1 MDNLIDITGYQKE
14 EKIMNEEIK
23 ILYHRFMALAMD
35 YQFYKNKSFIQN
47 DIYRLR
53 DEVHYRFKSV
63 RVQVQVL
70 FKHQQQINKHLDSVY
85 KNNKEEI
92 FKDYWP
98 SHPLF
103 DQAQEEISSLF
114 DSFIYH
120 LTSIFDYLGNLTNHI
135 FGKNSQQAMNWNS
148 LARSTRDSKNEFS
161 LKSFADTIKE
171 IDNQFVTKLYKHRSV
186 LIHERSD
193 IFGSRKYTTAN
204 QETFFCK
211 FISTK
216 NFNKRFS
223 ELRKLGKEKFITL
236 DYVIFWLFR
245 QTSKHVNQVLF
256 SLKKELELNPERI
269 SSPTIGFAGPKGRIS
284 SPSEIYWK
292 GMNPL
297 GDQSL
302 NKNSEEDK

>member
-1 MDNLIDITGYQKE
+1 MNNLIDIEGYQKE
-14 EKIMNEEIK
+14 EKIMDEEIK

-35 YQFYKNKSFIQN
+35 YQFYKNKSFMQK

-63 RVQVQVL
+63 RIQVQVL
-70 FKHQQQINKHLDSVY
+70 FRHQQQINRHLNNVY
-85 KNNKEEI
+85 KNNREEI
-92 FKDYWP
+92 FKNYWP

-103 DQAQEEISSLF
+103 DQAQEEISCLF

-135 FGKNSQQAMNWNS
+135 FGKNNQQAMSWNS
-148 LARSTRDSKNEFS
+148 LARSTRDSNNEFN
-161 LKSFADTIKE
+161 LKSFAETIRE
-171 IDNQFVTKLYKHRSV
+171 IDNQFVTKLYKHRSI

-193 IFGSRKYTTAN
+193 IFGSRQYTTEN

-211 FISTK
+211 FISTQ

-236 DYVIFWLFR
+236 DYVVFWLFR
-245 QTSKHVNQVLF
+245 QTSKHINRVLF
-256 SLKKELELNPERI
+256 SLKKELELNPEPI
-269 SSPTIGFAGPKGRIS
+269 NSPTIGFAGPMGRIT
-284 SPSEIYWK
+284 SPSGIYWE
-292 GMNPL
+292 GMNPIEHE
-297 GDQSL
+297 SL
-302 NKNSEEDK
+302 KNNEEE